1 MVRAKSFILGNLK
14 LPLVGKSSL
23 PGHRC
28 LVRGTDAP
36 TDRGVRDCFAVPPRT
51 LVAMKPS
58 SVCQLLLICTLLAIS
73 GGMGLGGVVGFSA
86 NTTVPHPI
94 GWGTVVLEAKPG
106 YFPVAAGA
114 GGDAG
119 AGISGRRSRR
129 P

>member
-1 MVRAKSFILGNLK
+1 MVRAKCFILGNLK

-23 PGHRC
+23 PEHRC

-94 GWGTVVLEAKPG
+94 GVGHRRIGGETGVLP
-106 YFPVAAGA
+106 
-114 GGDAG
+114 
-119 AGISGRRSRR
+119 SGRRRR
-129 P
+129 R